1 MGIFRRDRD
10 DNIVLNAPYCEFYI
24 PKSFF
29 DSTKKFAE
37 DFSDTMNVLGVFPIG
52 IFENDKLSRIATM
65 KVPIII
71 KLKVYNSEWRDVT
84 LPSGKTEKC
93 KVCKYFKDDIL
104 FSGAIVE
111 DSSNAELFLNAIIA
125 GALPDTL
132 PYTKVIDLWRSNQ
145 RLSAVNF
152 GVSSVSLE
160 AILAVCYRSKNNPE
174 LKFARKFGASDAVS
188 EYDYQMMSIRQICQY
203 SSTFTSL
210 IFEDFDSMVTSS
222 INRCREG
229 KEEQDSPLEKVIK
242 M

>member
-1 MGIFRRDRD
+1 MFRRDKD
-10 DNIVLNAPYCEFYI
+10 DNIVLDVPYCEFYI

-29 DSTKKFAE
+29 DSTKNFAE
-37 DFSDTMNVLGVFPIG
+37 DFTDTMNVLGVFPVG
-52 IFENDKLSRIATM
+52 IFENNKLVRIGTM

-71 KLKVYNSEWRDVT
+71 KLRVYNSEWRDVT

-125 GALPDTL
+125 GALPDTM
-132 PYTKVIDLWRSNQ
+132 PYTKVVELWRSNQ
-145 RLSAVNF
+145 KLSNVNY
-152 GVSSVSLE
+152 GVSNVSLE
-160 AILAVCYRSKNNPE
+160 AIIAVCYRCKNNPE
-174 LKFARKFGASDAVS
+174 MKFARKFGASDSIS
-188 EYDYQMMSIRQICQY
+188 EFDYQTMSIRQICQY

-222 INRCREG
+222 LNRCREG
-229 KEEQDSPLEKVIK
+229 KEEKESPLEKIIK